1 MKRLLLPLIAIVAL
15 STNVYADY
23 GDDND
28 RIMIDR
34 FCKSRQ
40 KRGLQKYTDCWSQYW
55 KDGFGIYEP
64 REFVYKGK
72 NYKPSRKCAKNE
84 EMRWRKVGLFKGR
97 LEELGCMTEK
107 EHEAYWR
114 EYKMRRE
121 TRPIMIQ
128 NTNVN
133 TNTTIQFR

>member
-1 MKRLLLPLIAIVAL
+1 MKHFLLPLLAAL
-15 STNVYADY
+15 ALPMAVNADY
-23 GDDND
+23 GND
-28 RIMIDR
+28 EIMIHR
-34 FCKSRQ
+34 FCTSKAR
-40 KRGLQKYTDCWSQYW
+40 K
-55 KDGFGIYEP
+55 GIQSY
-64 REFVYKGK
+64 RECKK
-72 NYKPSRKCAKNE
+72 NYYPQKKIMTFTYRGKTYTASRNCSSNE
-84 EMRWRKVGLFKGR
+84 EMRWRRVGLFKGR

-133 TNTTIQFR
+133 TNTTIQYR

>member
-1 MKRLLLPLIAIVAL
+1 MKKNKNNISNQKEYDL
-15 STNVYADY
+15 
-23 GDDND
+23 ND
-28 RIMIDR
+28 SFYNFNSILNEASKLRV
-34 FCKSRQ
+34 
-40 KRGLQKYTDCWSQYW
+40 T
-55 KDGFGIYEP
+55 
-64 REFVYKGK
+64 YKGK
-72 NYKPSRKCAKNE
+72 VYVSSRLCPSE
-84 EMRWRKVGLFKGR
+84 EQMRWRKVGFLKTR

-128 NTNVN
+128 NTNLN

>member
-1 MKRLLLPLIAIVAL
+1 MKRVLLPLLATLAL
-15 STNVYADY
+15 PMAVNADY
-23 GDDND
+23 GND
-28 RIMIDR
+28 EIMIHR
-34 FCKSRQ
+34 FCTSRQ
-40 KRGLQKYTDCWSQYW
+40 KRGIQKYQDCRSQYW
-55 KDGFGIYEP
+55 QDGFGANEP
-64 REFVYKGK
+64 RQFVYKGK
-72 NYKPSRKCAKNE
+72 TYKPSRKCAKNE
-84 EMRWRKVGLFKGR
+84 EMRWRKVGLFGGR